1 MSAFFMARGRMPI
14 PVRFGGVLCHQL
26 KTRGAAG
33 HLSARHAQL
42 MISVQ
47 EDFFIKHAARWIR
60 RPTQHR

>member
-1 MSAFFMARGRMPI
+1 MPI